1 MINPNNSSYIREREE
16 FHSDKCGHCMSYVD
30 VNGDCTNNL
39 CSGLIPDGLCSL
51 SVVKVFFETAGYAE
65 EFCTYTNE
73 AEYIADLPRLEKL
86 AREMGYDYVTETI
99 E

>member
-1 MINPNNSSYIREREE
+1 MINANNS
-16 FHSDKCGHCMSYVD
+16 
-30 VNGDCTNNL
+30 
-39 CSGLIPDGLCSL
+39 

>member
-1 MINPNNSSYIREREE
+1 MINPKNSSYIRER
-16 FHSDKCGHCMSYVD
+16 
-30 VNGDCTNNL
+30 
-39 CSGLIPDGLCSL
+39 
-51 SVVKVFFETAGYAE
+51 VVKVFFETAGYAE

-99 E
+99 D